1 MADRHTHDQPPHGQ
15 PPRKKTRLDSQSD
28 GLSKE
33 LFKEPGQLD
42 DCDDDNDRVMT
53 SFDFDDWKS
62 EVYRFSLLYIIR
74 ILENTCQAVALGKNQ
89 DGDAA
94 KDMQAIFDGLK
105 KFPKMVV
112 FDYLLCTNISKAEKD
127 DLLLLLANTMMISW
141 NPDDME
147 ELMKSIRTQNGGA
160 LFAEHL
166 EWDAEAKARVDNYL
180 NKNN

>member
-1 MADRHTHDQPPHGQ
+1 MADRSAHNQPTHVQ
-15 PPRKKTRLDSQSD
+15 PPRKKARVGSP
-28 GLSKE
+28 KV

-42 DCDDDNDRVMT
+42 DRDDDNDRVMT
-53 SFDFDDWKS
+53 SFDFDDWQP
-62 EVYRFSLLYIIR
+62 EVYRFSLLYLIR
-74 ILENTCQAVALGKNQ
+74 IFENTCQAVALGKNH

-94 KDMQAIFDGLK
+94 EDMQAIFDGLK
-105 KFPKMVV
+105 NFPKMVV

-141 NPDDME
+141 DPDDME

-166 EWDAEAKARVDNYL
+166 EWDAEAKARVDSYL
-180 NKNN
+180 NKN